1 MVERIEALLERYRGS
16 GERPSRAEIDRVHTD
31 GCAAVLALE
40 ATRSETERALA
51 AALTDGE
58 NDARSVQRARELALR
73 SREVERE
80 IAELAE
86 LVRHLRTAADWIR
99 LPESADAVGAG

>member
-1 MVERIEALLERYRGS
+1 MVERIEALLERYRGG

-51 AALTDGE
+51 AALTGGE
-58 NDARSVQRARELALR
+58 NDAGSAQRARELAVR
-73 SREVERE
+73 RREVERE
-80 IAELAE
+80 IAELKD

-99 LPESADAVGAG
+99 MPESADVVGAG